1 MPIKKILV
9 TGCSGFIG
17 RKVAMTAIE
26 KGYQVSGI
34 DIKECN
40 IPGIEFEKISITD
53 SEDVIRA
60 AEGADSIIH
69 LAAVTSNLEF
79 EKDLKRSY
87 EVNVQGFANIIEAAV
102 KNKCKRFLYAS
113 SSAVYIDS
121 FSEDSVIDIRKQRN
135 HYAKTKII
143 NEIMAQSYSDLYG
156 LSAVGMRFFNVYG
169 EGENDKGNYASIIN
183 LFFNQRDS
191 GKTITVYGDGRQ
203 SRDLI
208 NVDDVAEIVIR
219 LIDNGSGEIYNIGT
233 GESIPYMEIAGMIGG
248 RNVEYVKNPLSSYQ
262 YLTRA
267 DTRKLIEAIGRYRFI
282 SCKEWIMQKIEE
294 KYGK

>member
-17 RKVAMTAIE
+17 RKVAMTVIE

-267 DTRKLIEAIGRYRFI
+267 DTRKLIEAIDRYRFI

-294 KYGK
+294 KYGR

>member
-1 MPIKKILV
+1 MSIKKILV

-17 RKVAMTAIE
+17 RRVAMAAIE

-34 DIKECN
+34 DIKDCD
-40 IPGIEFEKISITD
+40 IQDVEFEKVSITD
-53 SEDVIRA
+53 AEGMVRA
-60 AEGADSIIH
+60 AAGADSIIH

-79 EKDLKRSY
+79 EKNLKQSY
-87 EVNVQGFANIIEAAV
+87 EVNVQGFINVIEAAV

-121 FSEDSVIDIRKQRN
+121 FSEDSVIDIKKQRN

-143 NEIMAQSYSDLYG
+143 NEMIAQSYSDLYG
-156 LSAVGMRFFNVYG
+156 LGTVGMRFFNVYG

-183 LFFNQRDS
+183 LFFNQRSS
-191 GKTITVYGDGRQ
+191 GKPITVYGDGRQ

-208 NVDDVAEIVIR
+208 NVDDVAEIAMR
-219 LIDNGSGEIYNIGT
+219 LIDKGSGEIYNIGT
-233 GESIPYMEIAGMIGG
+233 GESIPYGKIAGMIGG
-248 RNVEYVKNPLSSYQ
+248 TNVEYTKNPLSSYQ

-267 DTRKLIEAIGRYRFI
+267 DTRRLIDAIGRYKFI

-294 KYGK
+294 KYDR

>member
-1 MPIKKILV
+1 MSIKKILV

-17 RKVAMTAIE
+17 RRVAMAAIE

-34 DIKECN
+34 DIKDCD
-40 IPGIEFEKISITD
+40 IQDVEFEKVSITD
-53 SEDVIRA
+53 AEGMVRA
-60 AEGADSIIH
+60 AAGADSIIH

-79 EKDLKRSY
+79 EKNLKRSY
-87 EVNVQGFANIIEAAV
+87 EVNVQGFINVIEAAV

-121 FSEDSVIDIRKQRN
+121 FSEDSVIDIKKQRN

-143 NEIMAQSYSDLYG
+143 NEMIAQSYSDLYG
-156 LSAVGMRFFNVYG
+156 LSTVGMRFFNVYG

-183 LFFNQRDS
+183 LFFNQRSS
-191 GKTITVYGDGRQ
+191 GKPITVYGDGRQ

-208 NVDDVAEIVIR
+208 SVDDVAEIAMR
-219 LIDNGSGEIYNIGT
+219 LVDKGSGEIYNIGT
-233 GESIPYMEIAGMIGG
+233 GESIPYGEIAGMIGG
-248 RNVEYVKNPLSSYQ
+248 TDVKYTKNPLSSYQ

-267 DTRKLIEAIGRYRFI
+267 DTRRLIDAIGRYKFI

-294 KYGK
+294 KYDR

>member
-34 DIKECN
+34 DIKECD
-40 IPGIEFEKISITD
+40 IPGVEFEKINITD
-53 SEDVIRA
+53 SEGVIRA
-60 AEGADSIIH
+60 AEGTDSIIH

-79 EKDLKRSY
+79 EKNLKRSY
-87 EVNVQGFANIIEAAV
+87 EVNVQGFANVIEAAI

-135 HYAKTKII
+135 HYAKTKIM

-191 GKTITVYGDGRQ
+191 GKPITVYGDGRQ

-208 NVDDVAEIVIR
+208 NVDDVAEIAMK
-219 LIDNGSGEIYNIGT
+219 LIDKGDEEIYNIGT
-233 GESIPYMEIAGMIGG
+233 GESIPYREIAGMIGG

-267 DTRKLIEAIGRYRFI
+267 DTRKLMEAIGRYRFI